1 MEVRIDL
8 YAEAQIGTYT
18 VDVLPRPRPRP
29 GPGDLLA
36 RSADLVLDESAA
48 KPGAR
53 RLVFTPA
60 VTSPLGLGVLERP
73 GCIVTAFLY
82 HPKDDTA
89 LLAFDAR
96 ITEDYSAFYATRGV
110 YYTGTFRVVGPDGPC
125 IAEILVYDT
134 ADRAEAE
141 EMGSVNLPPHIT
153 AMAEEGQALQDL
165 ARRRYLIWLIPRG

>member
-8 YAEAQIGTYT
+8 YAEAQPRAYT
-18 VDVLPRPRPRP
+18 VDLLPRPRPRP

-36 RSADLVLDESAA
+36 RSADLVLDGAPV

-53 RLVFTPA
+53 SLVFTPA

-73 GCIVTAFLY
+73 GCILTAFLY
-82 HPKDDTA
+82 HPKDDDA

-110 YYTGTFRVVGPDGPC
+110 YYTGTFRAVAPDGPC
-125 IAEILVYDT
+125 IAEILIYDT

-141 EMGSVNLPPHIT
+141 EMGSANLPAHIT
-153 AMAEEGQALQDL
+153 AMAEEGQEFQDL